1 MAGGKVKKGF
11 TDYLVILFFLIIA
24 AFLTIVVIMLFSPF
38 KTILGLQYF
47 AYDYEEY
54 HYNVI
59 NSNNVDVSTTNL
71 DFSNIQEINVN
82 CDYAQVQ
89 VSRFVKVDDISIR
102 IQNWTKGFATSGQ
115 DTSFDYDIYYKEGS
129 NNRIINIDIHEPEG
143 FVYFNKSVKIDIL
156 IPSVLNDEG
165 DNGYALENTT
175 LNVNSTSGNIY
186 IGSNAT
192 VSRGESDIG
201 LNSFN
206 LKTLTGSIV
215 VFPYIEENLTNVFLK
230 SETGNIDIRSDVY
243 ISNSFQINANN
254 SMIDLNS
261 ITMPTDKAITMNI
274 NNSKIFA
281 DDITGNID
289 LTLRSGYIEFNN
301 LNGSLISNNAVDQMD
316 SANIRINKI
325 NEGNVSLPY
334 ANNSSIRINEVIS
347 TSNGT
352 KGQVYIHATG
362 GEIQLGSVDGE
373 SWIETTSGNVTMS
386 TNSNDISIKTTT
398 GKINVTYNSSTIDN
412 ELNFESTT
420 GDINVNIKSNLAYYL
435 EVYNTNNE
443 LRSTG
448 SLFVE
453 YYDKEFANPMSVN
466 NGTKHFT
473 VISNAS
479 VSINLIK
486 ESA

>member
-24 AFLTIVVIMLFSPF
+24 AFLMVVVIMLFSPF
-38 KTILGLQYF
+38 KTILGMQYF
-47 AYDYEEY
+47 AYNYEEY
-54 HYNVI
+54 HFNVI
-59 NSNNVDVSTTNL
+59 NSNNVDVSTNNL

-102 IQNWTKGFATSGQ
+102 IQNWAKGFATSGQ

-129 NNRIINIDIHEPEG
+129 NRKIINIDIHEPEG

-156 IPSVLNDEG
+156 IPSILNDQG

-175 LNVNSTSGNIY
+175 LNVNNTSGNIY
-186 IGSNAT
+186 IGSVAP

-206 LKTLTGSIV
+206 LKTLTGSII

-230 SETGNIDIRSDVY
+230 SETGSIDIRSDVN
-243 ISNSFQINANN
+243 INNSFQINTSN

-261 ITMPTDKAITMNI
+261 ITMPTDKTIILNI

-281 DDITGNID
+281 DDLTGNID
-289 LTLRSGYIEFNN
+289 LTLKSGYIEFNN
-301 LNGSLISNNAVDQMD
+301 VNGSLISNNAVEQME

-325 NEGNVSLPY
+325 NEGNVSIPY
-334 ANNSSIRINEVIS
+334 ANNSSIRINEV
-347 TSNGT
+347 TSASDGT

-362 GEIQLGSVDGE
+362 GNVQIGSIDGD
-373 SWIETTSGNVTMS
+373 SWIETTSGNVKIS
-386 TNSNDISIKTTT
+386 TNSNDVAVKTTT
-398 GKINVTYNSSTIDN
+398 GTINVTFNATVIDN

-420 GDINVNIKSNLAYYL
+420 GEINVNIKSDLAYYL

-453 YYDKEFANPMSVN
+453 YYDNEFANPMSVN
-466 NGTKHFT
+466 RGTKHFT

-486 ESA
+486 KSA